1 MRNINITQE
10 WCLHMSSLEEGS
22 TPGSGLLA
30 MRPTVAKP
38 ENERNEETRIVLSKY
53 INMARR
59 SRGISVEELAD
70 SIEVDISELL
80 SIENNIFHQP
90 AVRTIWKLSEYFDV
104 SQHKLM
110 MISGLTKTRNDELEE
125 EAVRYAARSAS
136 VNELSDVE
144 KIALDS
150 IAAILGK

>member
-1 MRNINITQE
+1 MKNINITPE

-30 MRPTVAKP
+30 MRPTLAKS
-38 ENERNEETRIVLSKY
+38 ENGKNEETRIVLSKY
-53 INMARR
+53 LNMARR
-59 SRGISVEELAD
+59 NKGLSVEELAD
-70 SIEVDISELL
+70 AIDVEVSEVL
-80 SIENNIFHQP
+80 SIENNIFYQP
-90 AVRTIWKLSEYFDV
+90 AVRTIWKLSEYFNV
-104 SQHKLM
+104 SQEKMM
-110 MISGLTKTRNDELEE
+110 MISGLTNAKNDEFEE
-125 EAVRYAARSAS
+125 EAVRYAARSAA